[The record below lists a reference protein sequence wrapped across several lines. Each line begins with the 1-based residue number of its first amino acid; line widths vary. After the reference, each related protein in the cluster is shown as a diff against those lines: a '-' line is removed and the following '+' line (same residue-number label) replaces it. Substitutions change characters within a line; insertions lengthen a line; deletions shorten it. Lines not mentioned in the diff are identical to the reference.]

1 MQVQIEELNPTRR
14 KIAVEVPLEAVRSEI
29 DRAFGRVQQTAQI
42 RGFRPGRVPR
52 AVLEKY
58 FGDQVRADVLSH
70 LIEHSYADA
79 VEQAGLRPVGAPEIV
94 PESLEAGKPLRF
106 SATVDVLP
114 KLEVTDYQG
123 LAAKRPIRDVTD
135 EDVASALERLRESLA
150 ELRPIEGREECR
162 EGDFAS
168 IDYIAS
174 ADGRALPSGSREN
187 RLVEVGK
194 DSVPKAIDE
203 ALVGMKIGEKRA
215 AEVSF
220 PDDVPDKTVAG
231 RSVRFEVTLRALR
244 EKVLPALDDEL
255 AKEHGEC
262 ATLDELRVKL
272 RERIAASIRRQ
283 GDEQVREQLIDELLR
298 RNSFEVPKSLVE
310 RQVDA
315 FVEELLERL
324 GGERSGLEKDAA
336 RLETLRNDYRPRA
349 ERQVR
354 AVLALDRLAESI
366 PIEVSQE
373 EVTKRVAETAEQAGA
388 QAAKVREVYREPAAR
403 AELESRIRR
412 ERALEEVVARAAI
425 EEVSV
430 PPSVVAPTEETG

>member
-52 AVLEKY
+52 SVLEKY

-70 LIEHSYADA
+70 LIERSYADA
-79 VEQAGLRPVGAPEIV
+79 VEQADLRPVGAPEIV
-94 PESLEAGKPLRF
+94 PESLETGKPLRF

-123 LAAKRPIRDVTD
+123 LAAKRPIRYVTD

-150 ELRPIEGREECR
+150 ELRPIEGRDECR

-168 IDYIAS
+168 IDYVAS
-174 ADGRALPSGSREN
+174 VDGRPLPEGSREN

-194 DSVPKAIDE
+194 GSTPREIE
-203 ALVGMKIGEKRA
+203 QALVGLQIGEKRT

-220 PDDVPDKTVAG
+220 PADVPDEAVAG
-231 RSVRFEVTLRALR
+231 KAVRFEVTLRALR
-244 EKVLPALDDEL
+244 ERVLPALDDEL

-262 ATLDELRVKL
+262 ATLDELRGKL

-324 GGERSGLEKDAA
+324 GGERAQLEKDGA
-336 RLETLRNDYRPRA
+336 RLEQLRDDYRPRA

-354 AVLALDRLAESI
+354 AVLALDRLAEAVAI
-366 PIEVSQE
+366 DVSE
-373 EVTKRVAETAEQAGA
+373 EDVTKRIADTAEQAGA

-403 AELESRIRR
+403 AELKSRILR

-425 EEVSV
+425 EEVTV
-430 PPSVVAPTEETG
+430 PPSVVAPPGETG